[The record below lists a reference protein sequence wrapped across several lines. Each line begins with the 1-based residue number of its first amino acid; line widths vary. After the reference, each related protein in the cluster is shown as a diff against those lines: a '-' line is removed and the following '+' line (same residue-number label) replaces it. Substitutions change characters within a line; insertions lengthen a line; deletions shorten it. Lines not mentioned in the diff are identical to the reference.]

1 MGIAR
6 EADIFH
12 QRPSPV
18 IGKAVPSPIGS
29 MNFNLL
35 RELLEEGAFLK
46 LQRGAEIGVFEAS
59 TSVHL
64 LTSFPSLQLFCVDP
78 FVEYSEHEADKTAQK
93 MSACEVKARSRLS
106 AFGPR
111 ATIIKDFSVQASKL
125 VESESLDFVFIDAI
139 HTFDAV
145 TEDLHAWY
153 RTVRPGGLVAGHDF
167 SWPGVREALEQ
178 FIAPLGKGAFY
189 SPSTSDVWFFV
200 K

>member
-1 MGIAR
+1 MGTIK
-6 EADIFH
+6 EAEIFH
-12 QRPSPV
+12 QRPRPV

-29 MNFNLL
+29 MNYNLL
-35 RELLEEGAFLK
+35 RELIEEGAFLK

-64 LTSFPSLQLFCVDP
+64 LTSFSSLQLLCVDP
-78 FVEYSEHEADKTAQK
+78 FVEYSAHEEDKTAEK
-93 MSACEVKARSRLS
+93 MSACESKARSRLA
-106 AFGPR
+106 AFGSR
-111 ATIIKDFSVQASKL
+111 ATIIKNFSVQASKS
-125 VESESLDFVFIDAI
+125 VDSDSLDFVFIDAI
-139 HTFDAV
+139 HSFDAV

-167 SWPGVREALEQ
+167 SWPGVKEALEK
-178 FIAPLGKGAFY
+178 FIEPLGKAAFY